1 MRKSVRDD
9 VAWLMSGSCKG
20 KALGAAPL
28 GSDYGEFET
37 PDTRRLT
44 RMVVGW
50 LDPAEL
56 GFVS

>member
-1 MRKSVRDD
+1 
-9 VAWLMSGSCKG
+9 MSGSCKG

-44 RMVVGW
+44 RMGVGW